1 MWLLVLGIYFRPR
14 LASLACGDYLCG
26 MERLL
31 GLLTRDFVLGI
42 GVLVMQAFVFG

>member
-1 MWLLVLGIYFRPR
+1 M
-14 LASLACGDYLCG
+14 LASFAVRDYLCG